1 MAASVSISGVLE
13 LVEIQLACFLA
24 LLLSVAALHKMFW
37 RSRAQRAASELT
49 GIAWRG
55 AGMAAS
61 FATVSEIGAA
71 GLLAIPAYRA
81 FGALLAASIWS
92 AYFALI
98 ARSIVIGRR
107 DVDCGCSFGA
117 AHRPLGGFQLLRC
130 ASLSLLAIV
139 VAALCFAS
147 AGRDGASASVAG
159 AGFGAAMLIS
169 EALAAAAMLALYAAL
184 DHVMAL
190 GPLRAGQIR

>member
-1 MAASVSISGVLE
+1 MAASASISAVLE

-24 LLLSVAALHKMFW
+24 LLLSVAALHKLFW
-37 RSRAQRAASELT
+37 RSRALRAASEMT
-49 GIAWRG
+49 GMAWRS
-55 AGMAAS
+55 AGMAVSLATAS
-61 FATVSEIGAA
+61 ELGAA

-81 FGALLAASIWS
+81 AGALLAASIWS

-117 AHRPLGGFQLLRC
+117 AHRPLGRFELLRC
-130 ASLSLLAIV
+130 ASLSLLAVV

-147 AGRDGASASVAG
+147 AGRGGASESVAG
-159 AGFGAAMLIS
+159 AGSGAAMLVS
-169 EALAAAAMLALYAAL
+169 EALAAGAMLALYAAL

-190 GPLRAGQIR
+190 GPLRPGEIR

>member
-1 MAASVSISGVLE
+1 
-13 LVEIQLACFLA
+13 
-24 LLLSVAALHKMFW
+24 MFW